1 MSDTDAGSAA
11 DVETRRLPLAI
22 RVVDRLSD
30 IAGTGAAIALA
41 LLTLNVI
48 VDVVARTLFG
58 RPLAG
63 TLELTTYWWMPG
75 LVLLSF
81 PYAERLQEH
90 IKVTM
95 VLEALPLPVRRIVE
109 GTIAALVAALLAAL
123 AVFTL
128 QDALAS
134 AALGQTTN
142 SNPPIAV
149 WPFKFVAVAGIAL
162 LALQSAATS
171 FRFFSG
177 RLPRRDAL
185 LTEADVL

>member
-1 MSDTDAGSAA
+1 MSGTSAGISPG
-11 DVETRRLPLAI
+11 DQKRRLPLMI
-22 RVVDRLSD
+22 RLVDRLSD
-30 IAGTGAAIALA
+30 VAGVGAAVILG

-48 VDVVARTLFG
+48 VDVLGRTFFG
-58 RPLAG
+58 RPFAG

-81 PYAERLQEH
+81 PFAERVQEH

-95 VLEALPLPVRRIVE
+95 VLEALPLPARRVIE
-109 GTIAALVAALLAAL
+109 GTIAALVAALLAVL
-123 AVFTL
+123 AYFTL

-134 AALGQTTN
+134 AAMGQTTN
-142 SNPPIAV
+142 SRPPVAV
-149 WPFKFVAVAGIAL
+149 WPFKFVAVAGVAL

-171 FRFFSG
+171 YRFFSG

-185 LTEADVL
+185 LSEADAL